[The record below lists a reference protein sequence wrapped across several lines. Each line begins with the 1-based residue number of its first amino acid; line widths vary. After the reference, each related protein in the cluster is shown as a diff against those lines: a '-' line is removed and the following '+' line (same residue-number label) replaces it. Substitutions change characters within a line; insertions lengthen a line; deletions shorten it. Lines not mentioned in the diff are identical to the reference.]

1 MKIVRN
7 TEKTG
12 NIEPE
17 CYDILFNLPEV
28 SLNFYRFP
36 ERHPLGIYNYSL
48 SRILNSFS
56 FVINQIALIEKE
68 QLNSKLSI
76 ESINKLLIFQ
86 SELLH
91 ALHAHID
98 DCFRILKVVSPYP
111 ETEIKSISS
120 KERVKVERSVYKWL
134 ETFNHPTYNDFKK
147 KIADYRSYLGKI
159 VNSIKHNHAR
169 LRLIYMN
176 IEGFDVFGYYV
187 EGISLDN
194 KNKIVAGPD
203 PKIHPN
209 GTAFS
214 FARDL
219 RFHFYK
225 IYEISHYLKQALISL
240 LVEEYDFRVVN
251 FKTKNDHNPIL
262 NTVAEG
268 VQNLDWAFYC
278 DEYKKSVPQISFKK
292 NNNNTILSL
301 KLIKNQPLPDIN
313 IVQLFFFPEMDSV
326 TELITRPY
334 IDFFRKKNININ
346 DIKLY
351 DPEYL

>member
-7 TEKTG
+7 VQENG
-12 NIEPE
+12 NIAPE

-28 SLNFYRFP
+28 SLTFYKFP

-48 SRILNSFS
+48 SRIFNSFS
-56 FVINQIALIEKE
+56 FVLNQIALIENE
-68 QLNSKLSI
+68 QLNSKLSN

-98 DCFRILKVVSPYP
+98 DCFRILKVIAPYP
-111 ETEIKSISS
+111 KTKIENMSCREK
-120 KERVKVERSVYKWL
+120 KKVERSVYNWL
-134 ETFNHPTYNDFKK
+134 KAFNHPTYRVFEE

-169 LRLIYMN
+169 LRFIYMN

-187 EGISLDN
+187 EGIKLNN

-209 GTAFS
+209 STAFS

-225 IYEISHYLKQALISL
+225 IYEISHYLKHALISL
-240 LVEEYDFRVVN
+240 LLEEYDFEAVN
-251 FKTKNDHNPIL
+251 LKTKNDYNPIL
-262 NTVAEG
+262 DTVAEG
-268 VQNLDWAFYC
+268 IQNLDWAFYC
-278 DEYKKSVPQISFKK
+278 DEYKKSVPQISF
-292 NNNNTILSL
+292 NNNTILTL
-301 KLIKNQPLPDIN
+301 KLIKNQTLPDIN
-313 IVQLFFFPEMDSV
+313 IVRLFFFQEMDAV
-326 TELITRPY
+326 TEVITRPY
-334 IDFFRKKNININ
+334 IDFFRKKNINLNNIE
-346 DIKLY
+346 LF
-351 DPEYL
+351 DPEEL

>member
-1 MKIVRN
+1 MKIVRSTQKN
-7 TEKTG
+7 G
-12 NIEPE
+12 NITPE
-17 CYDILFNLPEV
+17 CHDILFNLPEV
-28 SLNFYRFP
+28 SLTFYKFP
-36 ERHPLGIYNYSL
+36 ERHPLGIYNYSI

-56 FVINQIALIEKE
+56 FVLNQIDLIEKE

-111 ETEIKSISS
+111 ETEIKSMSS
-120 KERVKVERSVYKWL
+120 KERVKVERSVYRWL
-134 ETFNHPTYNDFKK
+134 ETFNHPTYSDFEK

-187 EGISLDN
+187 EGITLNN

-240 LVEEYDFRVVN
+240 LIEEYDFRTVN
-251 FKTKNDHNPIL
+251 LKTKNDYNPIL
-262 NTVAEG
+262 DTVSEEI
-268 VQNLDWAFYC
+268 QNLDWAFYC
-278 DEYKKSVPQISFKK
+278 DEYKKSIPQISF
-292 NNNNTILSL
+292 NNNSNNIILTL
-301 KLIKNQPLPDIN
+301 KLIKNQTLPDVN
-313 IVQLFFFPEMDSV
+313 TVRLFFFPEMDTV

-334 IDFFRKKNININ
+334 IDFFRKKNINLTNIELF
-346 DIKLY
+346 DHEEL
-351 DPEYL
+351 